1 MSQRN
6 MNRIGVIVAVIL
18 GAIGLVAVALFV
30 VSAVLMQSFGSNK

>member
-1 MSQRN
+1 